1 MDRFLKIWVES
12 ARISSSFD
20 ESTSSY
26 CVNNSPATH
35 NQAYLSRPPPLRTS
49 STYDD
54 DEAFN
59 NVALN
64 LLSRHDT
71 LGLTAQEA
79 ILATLF
85 DHSQRASFNEALC
98 IRLDRITHL
107 SPNTTSLVQC
117 VHEKFGKD
125 LKRMIL
131 SESNKGAPCCYTN
144 KPVAP
149 RGNIGYCRNMKQLV
163 QRRFFPEGGDKQ
175 HSSSGGTP
183 TLFGSSK
190 RRVQNIDWKMAEAIQ
205 QVNHLR
211 LDGTS
216 PMQQQQQQMK
226 NVVYKPPTT
235 HLGF

>member
-1 MDRFLKIWVES
+1 MDRFLKIWVDS

-20 ESTSSY
+20 ETSSS
-26 CVNNSPATH
+26 NSIDNSPPTY
-35 NQAYLSRPPPLRTS
+35 NSGNLSRPPPLRTS

-85 DHSQRASFNEALC
+85 DHSQRASFYEALC
-98 IRLDRITHL
+98 IRLDRVTHL
-107 SPNTTSLVQC
+107 SPNTTSLVQR
-117 VHEKFGKD
+117 VHEKLGKD
-125 LKRMIL
+125 LKQMIL
-131 SESNKGAPCCYTN
+131 SESTGAPCFYTN

-149 RGNIGYCRNMKQLV
+149 RGNIGYCRNMKQLM
-163 QRRFFPEGGDKQ
+163 QRRFFPEGGDNNKQ
-175 HSSSGGTP
+175 QSSSNNYTMI
-183 TLFGSSK
+183 FGSSK

-205 QVNHLR
+205 QVHQLR
-211 LDGTS
+211 LDGAS
-216 PMQQQQQQMK
+216 PMQQPNYSK
-226 NVVYKPPTT
+226 NVVYEPPTT
-235 HLGF
+235 NRGL